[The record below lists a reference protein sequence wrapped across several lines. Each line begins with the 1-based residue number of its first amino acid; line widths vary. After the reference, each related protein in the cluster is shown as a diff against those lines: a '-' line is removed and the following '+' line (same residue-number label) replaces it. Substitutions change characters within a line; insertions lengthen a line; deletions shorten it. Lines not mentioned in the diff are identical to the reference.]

1 MSNNHIKMD
10 PINDKYGLKIGF
22 WDVNSLPEENSKED
36 FFLKQIQFFDI
47 ILLSEA
53 WHREDSA
60 DKMLHLDTIM
70 KIYTEKIKN
79 GKEERLG
86 VF

>member
-1 MSNNHIKMD
+1 MD
-10 PINDKYGLKIGF
+10 PINDKYGLKFDF

-36 FFLKQIQFFDI
+36 FFLKQIQLFDI

-70 KIYTEKIKN
+70 KINTEKIKN

>member
-1 MSNNHIKMD
+1 MLSNHIKMD
-10 PINDKYGLKIGF
+10 PLNDKYGLKIGF
-22 WDVNSLPEENSKED
+22 WDVNRLPEEKSKED
-36 FFLKQIQFFDI
+36 FFLKQIQLFDI
-47 ILLSEA
+47 IFLSEA

-70 KIYTEKIKN
+70 KMYTEKIKN